1 VRRRDAAGRRTAVE
15 EMGLVLAR
23 RESSAPWLLAG
34 AGARQQKRGGLGLQL
49 GSINGEEAPA
59 HRGGRAGD
67 GRWLLAAGEQGKGFS
82 CWCPWEEGLE
92 LWVLT
97 MEGRELL
104 LAIPHMQRRQRPRGE
119 QGAQGGE
126 AAGGGAMGKKLG
138 GHGAAARQQGGGR
151 RLEVEEGYGTPWEE
165 EETPCCNAWKKTGRE
180 SGG

>member
-1 VRRRDAAGRRTAVE
+1 MRRRDAAGRRTAVE

-92 LWVLT
+92 LWALA

-104 LAIPHMQRRQRPRGE
+104 LATSHTQRRQRPRGE

-138 GHGAAARQQGGGR
+138 GHGAAARQQGAGKVLCR
-151 RLEVEEGYGTPWEE
+151 RAKRSRGVGMDALRRH
-165 EETPCCNAWKKTGRE
+165 KKT
-180 SGG
+180 